1 MSSSI
6 KQVSGEEKFYNQQEG
21 IANMTLYL
29 RLAWRNIWRHRRR
42 TINIVLAMS
51 LSLGMMMWYDGLID
65 GFNNAIYGNAIRVLG
80 GNIQMHAAGYRE
92 KVDSNPLI
100 PLTNDMAAV
109 ETALKVPGVISA
121 TRRIQTGGLL
131 SNREGAFGVSI
142 IGIDPEAEAAPI
154 KEGNDAGKPLSLIAQ
169 NIKEGEWLT
178 AAGGDAILIGRGMAD
193 VMNVQVGDRITMVG
207 SDIHKQ
213 NRQRTMTVTGI
224 YDIGIPSLERQTAY
238 IPLAEAQALF
248 GLDGQSTEIQV
259 NIERLG
265 EEDKAVSALA
275 PVLPG
280 YEVESWNKNYPEL
293 ELAINSKGA
302 AMTIFGIIII
312 SIAAIGILNLLL
324 MAVYERTREIGLLG
338 ALGMK
343 PRQIATLFVLEGAL
357 IGLVGAA
364 AGVVVGLIINGISAK
379 IGMDMSSYSDITEY
393 MALISGRVYPSLGL
407 QNLGWRA
414 GTVVLIST
422 LAAFIPARE
431 ASHREPAEALHYV

>member
-1 MSSSI
+1 MI
-6 KQVSGEEKFYNQQEG
+6 
-21 IANMTLYL
+21 LYL
-29 RLAWRNIWRHRRR
+29 RLAWRNIWRHKRR
-42 TINIVLAMS
+42 TVNILLAMS

-80 GNIQMHAAGYRE
+80 GNIQIHAGGYRE
-92 KVDSNPLI
+92 KVDSNPLL
-100 PLTNDMAAV
+100 PLADDAAV
-109 ETALKVPGVISA
+109 VQAALAHPDVISA

-154 KEGNDAGKPLSLIAQ
+154 QTGVDAGKPLSLIAQ
-169 NIKEGEWLT
+169 NIKEGAWLT
-178 AAGGDAILIGRGMAD
+178 ADGGDVILIGRGMAD
-193 VMNVQVGDRITMVG
+193 VMDVKVGDRITMVG

-213 NRQRTMTVTGI
+213 NRQRTMTVVGI
-224 YDIGIPSLERQTAY
+224 YDIGIASLERQTAY

-259 NIERLG
+259 NIKRLG
-265 EEDKAVSALA
+265 EEDKVVSALA
-275 PVLPG
+275 PALLG

-293 ELAINSKGA
+293 ETAINSKGA
-302 AMTIFGIIII
+302 AMNVFGIIII

-338 ALGMK
+338 AMGLK
-343 PRQIATLFVLEGAL
+343 PREIAALFVLEGAL
-357 IGLVGAA
+357 IGVVGAA
-364 AGVVVGLIINGISAK
+364 AGVVVGLIINGISAQV
-379 IGMDMSSYSDITEY
+379 GLDYTSYASMSDY
-393 MALISGRVYPSLGL
+393 MALINSRIYPSMGL

-414 GTVVLIST
+414 GTVVIIST

>member
-1 MSSSI
+1 
-6 KQVSGEEKFYNQQEG
+6 
-21 IANMTLYL
+21 MTLYL

-42 TINIVLAMS
+42 TINILLAMS

-80 GNIQMHAAGYRE
+80 GNIQIHAAGYRA

-100 PLTNDMAAV
+100 PLTNDAAV
-109 ETALKVPGVISA
+109 VQAALAHPDVISA

-154 KEGNDAGKPLSLIAQ
+154 QTGNDAGKPLSLIAQ

-178 AAGGDAILIGRGMAD
+178 ADGGDVILIGRGMAD
-193 VMNVQVGDRITMVG
+193 VMDLKVGDRITMVG

-213 NRQRTMTVTGI
+213 NRQRTMTVVGI
-224 YDIGIPSLERQTAY
+224 YDIGIPTLERQSAY

-259 NIERLG
+259 NIKRLG
-265 EEDKAVSALA
+265 EEDKVVAALEPA
-275 PVLPG
+275 LPG

-293 ELAINSKGA
+293 ETAINSKGA

-338 ALGMK
+338 AMGLK
-343 PRQIATLFVLEGAL
+343 PREIAALFVLEGAL
-357 IGLVGAA
+357 IGIVGAA
-364 AGVVVGLIINGISAK
+364 AGIVVGLIINVISAQV
-379 IGMDMSSYSDITEY
+379 GLDYTSYASISDY
-393 MALISGRVYPSLGL
+393 MALINSRIYPSLGL
-407 QNLGWRA
+407 QNLPWRA
-414 GTVVLIST
+414 ATVVIIST

>member
-1 MSSSI
+1 
-6 KQVSGEEKFYNQQEG
+6 
-21 IANMTLYL
+21 MTLYL

-42 TINIVLAMS
+42 TINILLAMS

-80 GNIQMHAAGYRE
+80 GNIQIHAAGYRA

-100 PLTNDMAAV
+100 PLTNDAAV
-109 ETALKVPGVISA
+109 VQAALAHPDVISA

-131 SNREGAFGVSI
+131 SNREGAFGVSV

-154 KEGNDAGKPLSLIAQ
+154 QTGNDAGKPLSLIAQ

-178 AAGGDAILIGRGMAD
+178 ADGGDVILIGRGMAD
-193 VMNVQVGDRITMVG
+193 VMDVKVGDRITMVG

-213 NRQRTMTVTGI
+213 NRQRTMTVVGI
-224 YDIGIPSLERQTAY
+224 YDIGIPTLERQSAY

-259 NIERLG
+259 NIKRLG
-265 EEDKAVSALA
+265 EEDKVVAALEPA
-275 PVLPG
+275 LPG

-293 ELAINSKGA
+293 ETAINSKGA

-338 ALGMK
+338 ALGLK
-343 PRQIATLFVLEGAL
+343 PREIAALFVLEGAL
-357 IGLVGAA
+357 IGIVGAA
-364 AGVVVGLIINGISAK
+364 AGIVVGLIINVISAQV
-379 IGMDMSSYSDITEY
+379 GLDYTSYASISDY
-393 MALISGRVYPSLGL
+393 MALINSRIYPSLGL
-407 QNLGWRA
+407 QNLPWRA
-414 GTVVLIST
+414 ATVVIIST

>member
-1 MSSSI
+1 
-6 KQVSGEEKFYNQQEG
+6 
-21 IANMTLYL
+21 MTLYL

-42 TINIVLAMS
+42 TINILLAMS

-80 GNIQMHAAGYRE
+80 GNIQIHAAGYRA

-100 PLTNDMAAV
+100 PLTNDAAV
-109 ETALKVPGVISA
+109 VQAALAHPDVISA

-154 KEGNDAGKPLSLIAQ
+154 QTGNDAGKPLSLIAQ

-178 AAGGDAILIGRGMAD
+178 ADGGDVILIGRGMAD
-193 VMNVQVGDRITMVG
+193 VMDVKVGDRITMVG

-213 NRQRTMTVTGI
+213 NRQRTMTVVGI
-224 YDIGIPSLERQTAY
+224 YDIGIPTLERQSAY

-259 NIERLG
+259 NIKRLG
-265 EEDKAVSALA
+265 EEDKVVSALA
-275 PVLPG
+275 PALPS
-280 YEVESWNKNYPEL
+280 YEVESWNQNYPEL
-293 ELAINSKGA
+293 ETAINSKGA
-302 AMTIFGIIII
+302 AMTVFGIIII

-338 ALGMK
+338 AMGLK
-343 PRQIATLFVLEGAL
+343 PREIAALFVLEGAL
-357 IGLVGAA
+357 IGIVGAA
-364 AGVVVGLIINGISAK
+364 AGIVVGLIINVISAQV
-379 IGMDMSSYSDITEY
+379 GLDYTSYASISDY
-393 MALISGRVYPSLGL
+393 MALINSRIYPSLGL
-407 QNLGWRA
+407 QNLPWRA
-414 GTVVLIST
+414 ATVVIIST
-422 LAAFIPARE
+422 LAALIPARE